1 MAAGASTETVY
12 LDIVAPALRR
22 IGAKWAA
29 GELDI
34 ASEHRATG
42 IAFRLIG
49 RLGPRFARPG
59 RSKGSILIGTP
70 PGERHS
76 MPVAMLADLLRNEGY
91 EVFDLGADLPVEAFV
106 QAVRTTS
113 DLSAV
118 GVSVTS
124 ADCLGAAAELVQAVR
139 EAAPGVRVVVGG
151 HAVTSDADAE
161 ALGAEWA
168 PDAKSMVQLLG

>member
-1 MAAGASTETVY
+1 MLFRS
-12 LDIVAPALRR
+12 
-22 IGAKWAA
+22 
-29 GELDI
+29 
-34 ASEHRATG
+34 

-76 MPVAMLADLLRNEGY
+76 MPVAMFADLLRNEGY

-106 QAVRTTS
+106 QAVRTTP

-124 ADCLGAAAELVQAVR
+124 ADCLGVAAELVQAIH